1 MLSENERC
9 TQENRMNTK
18 ISKTIY
24 FILSSS
30 LLLFAFFVVF
40 LATKWGIGLTPDSI
54 TYIQG
59 ARGILKNIDFAG
71 LGTHYPPFYF
81 ILLAFTGLF
90 FESIIISARYLHIF
104 IFVINAF
111 LFSYLL
117 KSKTKSQWLFLLG
130 LSVFIS
136 APVTFKT
143 HVMAWSEPFF
153 VTCLLCNFHFIS
165 EYLWKRQNKHL
176 MLAAIFAAL
185 AILTR
190 YAGVTLIITCLL
202 IIITESRRCL
212 KERIKNTVYFAV
224 ISGLPMFFWLLRNE
238 LTQQQITSRSFV
250 LHMISF
256 ENIQQCLETIYGW
269 FFLSPDNGYLL
280 AVLVMISGWVYWR
293 YYFKDSGEKNT
304 GNYQLLKVSMTFAVV
319 YIAFLFISKSFFDAY
334 IPFDQRI
341 LLPVFLCLMLIIII
355 LFKKSSDNFSAF
367 TRTVLILFA
376 CMFVSVQ
383 MIITQ
388 KNLAFFVDQGIMYN
402 GVGYSTKI
410 WVTSKTVYYAR
421 SLPKHAVIYTNA
433 PDVLNLFLD
442 RPSRMIPY
450 FMNPLDRVR
459 NQEFSAQL
467 ENMIAD
473 IKSQNGYLIYFVN
486 INWRWYLPSLQML
499 VQSLQGFT
507 LYQTEDGFIFS
518 PPKNNVY

>member
-1 MLSENERC
+1 
-9 TQENRMNTK
+9 MNTK
-18 ISKTIY
+18 FSKTIY

-30 LLLFAFFVVF
+30 LLFFAFFVVY

-59 ARGILKNIDFAG
+59 ARGILKNIDFSG

-117 KSKTKSQWLFLLG
+117 KSKTQSQWLFVLG

-136 APVTFKT
+136 APVIFKT

-153 VTCLLCNFHFIS
+153 VTCMLCNFHFIS
-165 EYLWKRQNKHL
+165 EYLWKGQNKDFI
-176 MLAAIFAAL
+176 LAAIFAAL
-185 AILTR
+185 AIVTR
-190 YAGVTLIITCLL
+190 YIGIALIITCLL

-238 LTQQQITSRSFV
+238 LTQHQITSRSFV
-250 LHMISF
+250 SHLISF

-269 FFLSPDNGYLL
+269 FFLSQDHGYLL

-293 YYFKDSGEKNT
+293 YYFKDSREKNM
-304 GNYQLLKVSMTFAVV
+304 GSYQLLKVSMTFAVL
-319 YIAFLFISKSFFDAY
+319 YIVLLFISKSFFDAY

-341 LLPVFLCLMLIIII
+341 LSPLFLCVVLIILL
-355 LFKKSSDNFSAF
+355 LFKKCSDNFSHYVKITFSICACLF
-367 TRTVLILFA
+367 ILA
-376 CMFVSVQ
+376 QMFILEKE
-383 MIITQ
+383 MDY
-388 KNLAFFVDQGIMYN
+388 FVNNGIAYN
-402 GVGYSTKI
+402 GVGYTTKI
-410 WVTSKTVYYAR
+410 WVTSKTVDYAR
-421 SLPKHAVIYTNA
+421 TLPNQAVIYSNG
-433 PDVLNLFLD
+433 PDIITLFLD
-442 RPSRMIPY
+442 TSSKTIPCLI
-450 FMNPLDRVR
+450 NPVDRLK
-459 NQEFSAQL
+459 NNNFPAQF

-473 IKSQNGYLIYFVN
+473 IKLKNGYLIYFVN

-507 LYQTEDGFIFS
+507 IYQTEDGFIFS
-518 PPKNNVY
+518 PPENNVY